1 MNLSINLSQ
10 ILIGII
16 NFFILYFVLKKVLF
30 NPFIKI
36 IQERRDKINNDIK
49 ENQRNRLILDRMK
62 DDYNI
67 ALKEQE
73 RIKSDIIATY
83 TNKAEL
89 EYNDIIEKAKIKGKN
104 IEKEASKKAQKIK
117 NEAIIE
123 AQNEIADISVKIAT
137 KITGKKIDKNINDE
151 LINKFINNEEN
162 FNE

>member
-1 MNLSINLSQ
+1 MNLSIDLSQ
-10 ILIGII
+10 IVIGII
-16 NFFILYFVLKKVLF
+16 NFLILYFVLKKVLF

-36 IQERRDKINNDIK
+36 IQERRDKINNEIK
-49 ENQRNRLILDRMK
+49 ENQERKVILDRLK

-73 RIKSDIIATY
+73 KIRIDIITTY

-89 EYNDIIEKAKIKGKN
+89 EYNNIIEKAKLKGKN
-104 IEKEASKKAQKIK
+104 IEKEASQKAQKMK

-123 AQNEIADISVKIAT
+123 AQNEIADISVKIAS
-137 KITGKKIDKNINDE
+137 KITGKKMDKNINDE